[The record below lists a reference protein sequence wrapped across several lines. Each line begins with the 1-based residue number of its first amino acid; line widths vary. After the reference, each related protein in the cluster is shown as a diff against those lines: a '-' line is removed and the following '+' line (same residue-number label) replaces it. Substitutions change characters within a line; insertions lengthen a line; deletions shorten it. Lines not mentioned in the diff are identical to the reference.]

1 MWDVVIGLTTGN
13 GPIWQ
18 APALGA
24 TLAGDMN
31 VHDPVS
37 AAIQGATSPPDAL
50 SFAGATDCGVVGL
63 TLARDAD
70 AGGPASGAE
79 QVLRL
84 AQAEPLIAA
93 VEQWLQS
100 AWDPAPVAAAG
111 VGAVYQ
117 AVVRDPALAPPGTR
131 LHVPLGA
138 LLVPP
143 PAALRAP
150 ALAWSMHAAQLV
162 LGSVPL
168 DALPPLQAGIV
179 TDHAATSLG
188 PLAGFCAALERCT
201 TPWLLTVPCDSPLLP
216 LDLAARLAQAAV
228 QAHTDLA
235 MVLARTPQDC
245 VQLRPQPVFCL
256 LHQRLLPSLQHY
268 LHTGGHTIRAWA
280 DTHRPAWAVFEQP
293 HDHPLAFYN
302 ANTLQELQQLEQW
315 CAPPSSPP

>member
-1 MWDVVIGLTTGN
+1 
-13 GPIWQ
+13 
-18 APALGA
+18 
-24 TLAGDMN
+24 MN

-37 AAIQGATSPPDAL
+37 AASQGATSPPDAL

-63 TLARDAD
+63 TLARDAEASD
-70 AGGPASGAE
+70 PASGAE

-150 ALAWSMHAAQLV
+150 ALGWSMHAAQLV
-162 LGSVPL
+162 LGSVPA
-168 DALPPLQAGIV
+168 DALPQ
-179 TDHAATSLG
+179 
-188 PLAGFCAALERCT
+188 LAPAALL
-201 TPWLLTVPCDSPLLP
+201 WLPASFGASWSVHLVDPAGRLP
-216 LDLAARLAQAAV
+216 ACPAQLDLSLQRLAVPPAGAGAMGGDAADP
-228 QAHTDLA
+228 ADEA
-235 MVLARTPQDC
+235 C
-245 VQLRPQPVFCL
+245 VQLQRQALVPLDQWLGWGRDGAWFHWPVPQPWSCELRQGEAV
-256 LHQRLLPSLQHY
+256 RVRGSLLPVGAGCGMLVE
-268 LHTGGHTIRAWA
+268 
-280 DTHRPAWAVFEQP
+280 P
-293 HDHPLAFYN
+293 
-302 ANTLQELQQLEQW
+302 
-315 CAPPSSPP
+315 APPVTACSA

>member
-1 MWDVVIGLTTGN
+1 
-13 GPIWQ
+13 
-18 APALGA
+18 
-24 TLAGDMN
+24 MN

-50 SFAGATDCGVVGL
+50 CFAGATDCGVVGL

-168 DALPPLQAGIV
+168 DDLPPLQAGSLLWLPASFG
-179 TDHAATSLG
+179 AAWAVQLVDPARRLPPCPALLDLQAQRVSVAA
-188 PLAGFCAALERCT
+188 AGAGALSDEDAADEPRVLLQRRLE
-201 TPWLLTVPCDSPLLP
+201 LP
-216 LDLAARLAQAAV
+216 LDHWLGWGLAEAPFHWPVPQPWSAELRVGDAVHAHGALLPVGAGCGLLVESLAAVASCDA
-228 QAHTDLA
+228 
-235 MVLARTPQDC
+235 
-245 VQLRPQPVFCL
+245 
-256 LHQRLLPSLQHY
+256 
-268 LHTGGHTIRAWA
+268 
-280 DTHRPAWAVFEQP
+280 
-293 HDHPLAFYN
+293 
-302 ANTLQELQQLEQW
+302 
-315 CAPPSSPP
+315 